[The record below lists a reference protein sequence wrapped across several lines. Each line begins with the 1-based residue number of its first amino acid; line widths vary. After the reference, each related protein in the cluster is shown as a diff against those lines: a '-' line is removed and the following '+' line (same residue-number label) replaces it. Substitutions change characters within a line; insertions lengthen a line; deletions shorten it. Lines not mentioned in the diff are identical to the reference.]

1 MALINCEIEVV
12 LSLSKNCIIF
22 EISRTIAVVGD
33 NPAEAAL
40 TTGTTFQISNS
51 KLYVPAVTLSTN
63 NNIKF
68 FEHLKQGFTRTV
80 SWNKI

>member
-1 MALINCEIEVV
+1 M
-12 LSLSKNCIIF
+12 
-22 EISRTIAVVGD
+22 VGD

-40 TTGTTFQISNS
+40 TIGTTFQISNS

>member
-1 MALINCEIEVV
+1 M
-12 LSLSKNCIIF
+12 
-22 EISRTIAVVGD
+22 VGD
-33 NPAEAAL
+33 NPAEAVL
-40 TTGTTFQISNS
+40 TIGTTFQISNS